1 MTLSIQKFARV
12 PFFVDAVQ
20 VTEENMEEVAEW
32 CGGQIMD
39 FDETARV
46 KTKRFI
52 KIKVHNPQ
60 NPRQTQAFEGDYVLF
75 ASKGFKTYNKP
86 AFDRTFEPVFQK
98 RTEEIPSG
106 SILPGPR
113 PDAPPRE
120 SRIPL
125 PGPRKQ
131 KSEPIPDEQVKK
143 FQESLHV
150 ISEEEIMPGIVA
162 TRVEE
167 LQVVDPSAEK
177 QRPQLGDDELSARGL
192 PTSIQEGYEPI
203 YTDQVDVE
211 PAKDEIDLTPSD
223 DGKISEDQA
232 AALGLIPQRGDS
244 FSYDS
249 NMTAE
254 EAQAAAQKLAKD
266 IASEK
271 ASENSGVVAISDDD
285 LCPLDGIRRADHND
299 QDHPFAEQ
307 PTS

>member
-98 RTEEIPSG
+98 RTEEIPS
-106 SILPGPR
+106 PR
-113 PDAPPRE
+113 PRPGVVQDATPRDP
-120 SRIPL
+120 SIPT

-167 LQVVDPSAEK
+167 LQVVEPELEEDPNESVSEYIQREVAAEI
-177 QRPQLGDDELSARGL
+177 AV
-192 PTSIQEGYEPI
+192 TQEGQN
-203 YTDQVDVE
+203 D
-211 PAKDEIDLTPSD
+211 
-223 DGKISEDQA
+223 
-232 AALGLIPQRGDS
+232 IPQRGDS

-249 NMTAE
+249 SMTAE
-254 EAQAAAQKLAKD
+254 EAQAAAQKLAED

-299 QDHPFAEQ
+299 QDHPFSEQ